1 MNERSFAVDSV
12 EGVCVAELLA
22 AIEATC
28 RDTQAL
34 PFMGELVPEAWLQVN
49 DALQKQQQQLEE
61 EVQDG
66 IGDSVISVKE
76 AVGKVRSLLQTEL
89 GAGFELARGLD
100 SKVVQSSLEF
110 WSLLG
115 RVFVHDGHFL
125 RDPSLLVNLLK
136 PLVHHDVTSL
146 LFSKEFMV
154 NATDFSC
161 DEPLAL
167 LQKHAAELDHRL
179 LPKLKS

>member
-1 MNERSFAVDSV
+1 
-12 EGVCVAELLA
+12 
-22 AIEATC
+22 
-28 RDTQAL
+28 
-34 PFMGELVPEAWLQVN
+34 
-49 DALQKQQQQLEE
+49 
-61 EVQDG
+61 
-66 IGDSVISVKE
+66 
-76 AVGKVRSLLQTEL
+76 
-89 GAGFELARGLD
+89 LD
-100 SKVVQSSLEF
+100 SKGVQSSLEF